1 MTVRLIHVGLGNWGQ
16 NWESSVLPTVSD
28 IVQSV
33 AFVDAHPATMA
44 NAREALDLP
53 ADRCFDTLDAA
64 IAGIPADAVLAT
76 VPLNA
81 HVPVALTALRA
92 GKHVII
98 EKPFAPSLADAREV
112 VDAATAA
119 NLVAMVSQNYRF
131 YPAVRAA
138 RDLVNERA
146 LGTVGAVNV
155 DFRRRATPRPGSAYA
170 KIPHPLLED
179 MAIHH
184 FDLMRA
190 VLGQEPSTIFCNA
203 WNPPWSAYAGI
214 TSANASITFQSGLN
228 LSYRG
233 SWVSPGPPTA
243 WAGEWRIECEGG
255 EIVWTSR
262 ADNRGLD
269 AERVML
275 RPIDGPELN
284 VDLPKMEHWGRAGVL
299 QAFATA
305 INDGEL
311 PETAVTDNIS
321 TLALTAAVITSA
333 ERHVTVKLD

>member
-16 NWESSVLPTVSD
+16 NWESLVLPTVSEL
-28 IVQSV
+28 VQSV
-33 AFVDAHPATMA
+33 AFVDAHAPTLAKAMD
-44 NAREALDLP
+44 ALELP
-53 ADRCFDTLDAA
+53 PDRCFDDLDAA
-64 IAGIPADAVLAT
+64 LAAVPADAVLAT
-76 VPLNA
+76 VPLEA
-81 HVPVALTALRA
+81 HVPVALAALHA
-92 GKHVII
+92 GKHVLI
-98 EKPFAPSLADAREV
+98 EKPFAPSVADAQTV
-112 VDAATAA
+112 VDAAETSG
-119 NLVAMVSQNYRF
+119 LVAMVSQNYRF

-138 RDLVNERA
+138 RDLVRQRT
-146 LGTVGAVNV
+146 LGTVGSVNV

-184 FDLMRA
+184 FDLIRA
-190 VLGQEPSTIFCNA
+190 VLEQEPTEVFCNA
-203 WNPPWSAYAGI
+203 WNPSWSAYAGM
-214 TSANASITFQSGLN
+214 TSANASMTFDGGVH

-269 AERVML
+269 AERVLL
-275 RPIDGPELN
+275 RPIDAPERELS
-284 VDLPKMEHWGRAGVL
+284 LPEMDHWGRAGVL

-305 INDGEL
+305 VEGGDVS
-311 PETAVTDNIS
+311 ETAVADNIS
-321 TLALTAAVITSA
+321 TLALTAAAIKSA
-333 ERHVTVKLD
+333 TDDTVVTLK